1 MRYTRSK
8 TKKTPQENSGK
19 IVDVAGLDEYG
30 FLVDANLRRIRLA
43 TAVINEVQ
51 DQLLD
56 PLYPH
61 AKADLLL
68 QTEALADSTL
78 ILLESVRDLVWSTQ
92 LKDPS
97 PDS

>member
-1 MRYTRSK
+1 MRYRRSQTEK
-8 TKKTPQENSGK
+8 TQQENSGK
-19 IVDVAGLDEYG
+19 IGDVAGLDEYG

-56 PLYPH
+56 PIYPH

-68 QTEALADSTL
+68 QTEALADATL
-78 ILLESVRDLVWSTQ
+78 ILLENVRELVWANQ
-92 LKDPS
+92 YRDPT

>member
-1 MRYTRSK
+1 M
-8 TKKTPQENSGK
+8 
-19 IVDVAGLDEYG
+19 AGLGEYNQ
-30 FLVDANLRRIRLA
+30 LVEANLRRIRLA
-43 TAVINEVQ
+43 TAVVNEVH

-68 QTEALADSTL
+68 QTEALLEASFH
-78 ILLESVRDLVWSTQ
+78 LLDDVREMVWGNQ
-92 LKDPS
+92 LTEPT